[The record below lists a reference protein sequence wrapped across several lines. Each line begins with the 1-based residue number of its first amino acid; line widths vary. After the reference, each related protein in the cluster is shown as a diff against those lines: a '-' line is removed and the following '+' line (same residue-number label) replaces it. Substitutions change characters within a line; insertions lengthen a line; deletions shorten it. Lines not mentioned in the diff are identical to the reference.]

1 MRFKR
6 FLTSLSSLGVLILFM
21 MVTGSFLG
29 KFHPFFDSLSHFRIH
44 LLGILSLWLS
54 VVFFFTT
61 PKKQYGIFALLILIA
76 GYLYLFITP
85 FFKTTTSHGHVIKT
99 MQFNLLCMNQRM
111 SFVSSYL
118 IYHPVDIVTFQ
129 EVTFAHK
136 RFIDALKPYYP
147 YQVFCDNGGIHGVG
161 GEMIISKFPFTGKG
175 ECLKDHG
182 LVWREI
188 AVGEHNVSVVSL
200 HLHWPYPYGQYQQV
214 TLLSQELHKLQGSTI
229 LMGDFNAVGW
239 SHAVHRIEER
249 SHTHI
254 IDGVRWSIRVNTP
267 FVPLWLPID
276 HVLLSPDIA
285 VQSIHVG
292 EDLGS
297 DHRPIIATLRVGYR

>member
-1 MRFKR
+1 MKSYLRTFA
-6 FLTSLSSLGVLILFM
+6 SLVIVLLSL
-21 MVTGSFLG
+21 MVIGGFLG
-29 KFHPFFDSLSHFRIH
+29 KLHPFFDSLSHFRLH

-54 VVFFFTT
+54 VLFFFTT
-61 PKKQYGIFALLILIA
+61 PKKQYLIFTLLLFIA
-76 GYLYLFITP
+76 GYGYLFMTP
-85 FFKTTTSHGHVIKT
+85 FLRTTTSQGRMIKT
-99 MQFNLLCMNQRM
+99 MQFNLLCMNQKM

-118 IYHPVDIVTFQ
+118 IYHPVDVVAFQ

-161 GEMIISKFPFTGKG
+161 GEMIISKFPFTGRG
-175 ECLKDHG
+175 ECLQDHG

-188 AVGEHNVSVVSL
+188 AVKDRTISVVSL
-200 HLHWPYPYGQYQQV
+200 HLHWPYPYPQYQHIS
-214 TLLSQELHKLQGSTI
+214 LLSQELKTLHGTKI
-229 LMGDFNAVGW
+229 VMGDFNAVGW
-239 SHAVHRIEER
+239 SHAVHRIQES

-267 FVPLWLPID
+267 FIPLWLPID
-276 HVLLSPDIA
+276 HVLLSPDIG
-285 VQSIHVG
+285 VQSIQVG

-297 DHRPIIATLRVGYR
+297 DHRPIVTTLTLS